1 MNDLNKSPT
10 RDVEPTLLVELQR
23 RASTAEEALEEKD
36 AEIRSLRYRLQHF
49 DSVWREYDLKVSS
62 MEVRRIQTSKLIVR
76 FFTCQVLNLLQEF
89 AIL

>member
-1 MNDLNKSPT
+1 M
-10 RDVEPTLLVELQR
+10 EPTLLLELQR

-62 MEVRRIQTSKLIVR
+62 MEVRRIQTSKLIVN
-76 FFTCQVLNLLQEF
+76 FYTCLVLNLLQDFE
-89 AIL
+89 IL

>member
-1 MNDLNKSPT
+1 MDDLNKNTT

-62 MEVRRIQTSKLIVR
+62 MEVRQIHTSKRIVG
-76 FFTCQVLNLLQEF
+76 FFTCLVLNLLQDF

>member
-1 MNDLNKSPT
+1 M
-10 RDVEPTLLVELQR
+10 EPTLLVELQR

-62 MEVRRIQTSKLIVR
+62 MEVRQSHTSKLIDG
-76 FFTCQVLNLLQEF
+76 FFTCLVLNLLQDF

>member
-62 MEVRRIQTSKLIVR
+62 MEVRRIQTSKLIVG

-89 AIL
+89 AI

>member
-1 MNDLNKSPT
+1 MDDLNKNTT
-10 RDVEPTLLVELQR
+10 RDVEPTLLLELQR

-62 MEVRRIQTSKLIVR
+62 MEVRRIQTSKLIVN
-76 FFTCQVLNLLQEF
+76 FYTCLVLNLLQDFE
-89 AIL
+89 IL